1 MIEPLDEQGDRALI
15 QTVEPV
21 NRYPDFVRFGS
32 WKVPGKLG
40 AGHSVHAG
48 ALGAA
53 LWAEWRMERLA
64 S

>member
-32 WKVPGKLG
+32 WKVPGKPG
-40 AGHSVHAG
+40 AVHSVHAG
-48 ALGAA
+48 
-53 LWAEWRMERLA
+53 R
-64 S
+64 